1 MGAEREEPAAPLLW
15 SNGLSSDFGFRI
27 SFGIRNSGFGFIPES
42 VSISPSMAEKLSWF
56 RRMQAAAA
64 ACWDESVWRIQG
76 EPSRLHRFVH
86 FWVLVTRSFIRN
98 RCPVRA
104 SALSYATLLALIPM
118 LAVALS
124 VTSSLL
130 KSEGEAEIY
139 RFIDKMVSTMMP
151 TTRGGISLPPAM
163 VAAGIGPSALA
174 ATNPILVV
182 QQQPTNSPALA
193 ATGSTNSLES
203 ASTVGPEG
211 TDDVTPVHN
220 DRMTAA
226 QKEAARQIHEFIR
239 NARSGTLGVTGMIGI
254 IFVAILMLGR
264 IEETFND
271 IWGVTRGRSWA
282 MRILLYWGVITLGP
296 LLLAGALALAG
307 SHHMQGTQ
315 DFINGMPFH
324 LGTFLVK
331 LLPVVVLWV
340 TFALFYKLVPNTPVD
355 FTAAAVGGLVGGSFW
370 HINNLFSV
378 IYASRV
384 VNNSKIY
391 GGLGMVLVFMA
402 GLYFSWLT
410 LLFGAQVAYGFQN
423 RALYLQDKL
432 AENVNQRGREF
443 IALRLMTCLGRRFQ
457 VGMAPPTIQQ
467 MSGELGVPSRLIQQ
481 VLRTLLAAR
490 LVTEISGAEPAYAP
504 ARPLETINA
513 HHVLLA
519 MRASQGQELIT
530 AGETLQSEV
539 YGEYARI
546 EAAEKQAASAVTL
559 LTLVNRTSPRRE
571 LPGNPSVIENG
582 AAAQKLPV
590 EPASTVAAAPLEPV
604 KVATPVPVTVAIGV
618 VAPTTAPAPVPP
630 TFVVAEPS
638 PSNKTDA
645 PAPIVEPVAD
655 SDRDFPL

>member
-1 MGAEREEPAAPLLW
+1 
-15 SNGLSSDFGFRI
+15 
-27 SFGIRNSGFGFIPES
+27 
-42 VSISPSMAEKLSWF
+42 
-56 RRMQAAAA
+56 MQAAAA

-76 EPSRLHRFVH
+76 EPSRLHRFIH

-151 TTRGGISLPPAM
+151 TTRGGTNPALATVAVSLEQIATASTNTGSLTELQPTN
-163 VAAGIGPSALA
+163 VAALA
-174 ATNPILVV
+174 A
-182 QQQPTNSPALA
+182 A
-193 ATGSTNSLES
+193 GSTN
-203 ASTVGPEG
+203 AAGPDDADSTM
-211 TDDVTPVHN
+211 PVHN

-271 IWGVTRGRSWA
+271 IWGVTRGRNWA

-340 TFALFYKLVPNTPVD
+340 TFGLFYKLVPNTPVD

-590 EPASTVAAAPLEPV
+590 EPTSTVAAAPLEPV

-630 TFVVAEPS
+630 TFVAAEPS
-638 PSNKTDA
+638 SSIKIDA